1 MDVKSHRFLEKSK
14 ARFHVVAPRIVP
26 GGNGCQGL
34 LSGFFFSGDC
44 LGGFVFI
51 NLGQPKRIP
60 FFLSPN
66 AVPCLKARDKE
77 FVMFP
82 IELNHIK

>member
-14 ARFHVVAPRIVP
+14 ARFHLLLRIVP

-34 LSGFFFSGDC
+34 LSGFFSGDC

-51 NLGQPKRIP
+51 NVGQPQNSIVN
-60 FFLSPN
+60 PN
-66 AVPCLKARDKE
+66 LGPCLKS
-77 FVMFP
+77 
-82 IELNHIK
+82 L